1 MRSGH
6 FIIPRNKLERRY
18 HQRQLHFITCSCYR
32 RLPLLRSARERE
44 LLLEILNAVRE
55 KYQFSLIGYVVMP
68 EHIHILIS
76 EPRIGTPG
84 TVMQVFKQ
92 RVARAVRRKR
102 RGRNANQL
110 RLWKSTTY
118 ESAKHFWQRRFYDF
132 NVWTARKRIEKIN
145 YMHMN
150 PVKRGL
156 VSDPK
161 LWVWSSYR
169 FYQNGEK
176 GICTPDREPRYGM
189 KEGKA
194 ILGSNTS
201 PSESRKS
208 KATSQNPHPSESEE
222 CGTRKR

>member
-1 MRSGH
+1 VR
-6 FIIPRNKLERRY
+6 K
-18 HQRQLHFITCSCYR
+18 
-32 RLPLLRSARERE
+32 RE
-44 LLLEILNAVRE
+44 LLLDVLSSVRE
-55 KYQFSLIGYVVMP
+55 KYQFSLIGYVIMP

-132 NVWTARKRIEKIN
+132 NVWTARKRIEKLH
-145 YMHMN
+145 YMPTN

-156 VSDPK
+156 VEDPI
-161 LWVWSSYR
+161 LWLWSSYR

-176 GICTPDREPRYGM
+176 SICTPDRQPRYGM
-189 KEGKA
+189 AEGEAKA
-194 ILGSNTS
+194 
-201 PSESRKS
+201 E
-208 KATSQNPHPSESEE
+208 SQNPHPSKSEE
-222 CGTRKR
+222 CGTRKG